1 MNYPLKTGF
10 DLKASGDKKTRTRV
24 TIEIKKRCLEL
35 RESGKNRHETV
46 TLMQKELNDPNFDIK
61 KSTWSEWKK
70 NRDKIQNA
78 RQHRAKNST
87 YRPVD
92 EPIIVQF
99 EEEVANKIEQ
109 WNGCISISV
118 SAVQLYC

>member
-46 TLMQKELNDPNFDIK
+46 TLMQKELNDQSSRRERLVIF
-61 KSTWSEWKK
+61 
-70 NRDKIQNA
+70 
-78 RQHRAKNST
+78 
-87 YRPVD
+87 
-92 EPIIVQF
+92 F
-99 EEEVANKIEQ
+99 
-109 WNGCISISV
+109 
-118 SAVQLYC
+118 